1 MIDLSQRYVLAVGS
15 NRGDRR
21 AHFAAAAQRLEATG
35 QIRIT
40 ARSAVVEGPAV
51 GGPTGQGPYLNAVW
65 LLESSLGPHQLLD
78 VILAVETAGGR
89 TRTVPWGPRTIDLD
103 LILRSDGLRV
113 ATPVLSLP
121 HPRWRERRFVAD
133 PIRELAQDHAW
144 LRAWHADSGDS
155 RRR

>member
-15 NRGDRR
+15 NRGDRLN
-21 AHFAAAAQRLEATG
+21 HFAAAAQRLEATR

-40 ARSAVVEGPAV
+40 ARSAVIEGPAV

-78 VILAVETAGGR
+78 VILAVEAAGGR
-89 TRTVPWGPRTIDLD
+89 TRTVHWGSRTIDLD
-103 LILRSDGLRV
+103 LILRGDGLTV
-113 ATPVLSLP
+113 ATPVLTLP

-133 PIRELAQDHAW
+133 PLGELARDHAW
-144 LRAWHADSGDS
+144 LRPWLAGS
-155 RRR
+155 R